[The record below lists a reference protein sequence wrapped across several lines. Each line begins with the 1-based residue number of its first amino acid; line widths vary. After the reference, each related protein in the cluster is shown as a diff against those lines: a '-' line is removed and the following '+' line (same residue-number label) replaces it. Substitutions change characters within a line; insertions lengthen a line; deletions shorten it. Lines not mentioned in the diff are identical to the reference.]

1 MIVLLKL
8 VVINLFE
15 NLIIDEI
22 NLVIVIEEL
31 VDLGVLVE
39 NLVLVL
45 IQKEDSVL
53 EIVHDRLDLI
63 RALLVLEN
71 RLEVLFDFSK
81 LLSIKLLYLVVDQSK
96 AK

>member
-1 MIVLLKL
+1 MVVLLKL
-8 VVINLFE
+8 VIINLFE
-15 NLIIDEI
+15 NLIVDEI

-45 IQKEDSVL
+45 VQKEDSVL

-96 AK
+96 A